1 VCIAIQ
7 LENTPIK
14 RRIFAQVLGMRD
26 DAYPQGTLGV
36 NDDAIAQKDKF
47 DWSVF
52 KLNGYKEQVS
62 PS

>member
-1 VCIAIQ
+1 M
-7 LENTPIK
+7 
-14 RRIFAQVLGMRD
+14 LGMID

-52 KLNGYKEQVS
+52 KLNGYIAKELC
-62 PS
+62 